1 MKDLK
6 EIKYKTD
13 KYDEE
18 GNPIYITEA
27 EFREHGIITTQ
38 EDEDLDENGNVIKV
52 EPKPVVEEKQRINI
66 RFLIKSI
73 LVGLFIFGISSPF
86 MFGMIQVLILGIALI
101 PTDLGE
107 AIGLI
112 IISIVAIILVLGF
125 AIFMGIGRYR
135 RLTTPDF
142 IYKKESDGISG
153 RYVTSSHKKG
163 NGQTVIHISKDD

>member
-52 EPKPVVEEKQRINI
+52 EPKPVVEEKQRFNI

-73 LVGLFIFGISSPF
+73 LVGLFIFGISFPF
-86 MFGMIQVLILGIALI
+86 LFGMIQVLILGIALI

-112 IISIVAIILVLGF
+112 IISIVAIILDLGF

-135 RLTTPDF
+135 RLTTPDYV
-142 IYKKESDGISG
+142 YKKESDGISG

-163 NGQTVIHISKDD
+163 NGQTVIHISKED

>member
-27 EFREHGIITTQ
+27 EFREHGIITKEPPEYKPTPIPK
-38 EDEDLDENGNVIKV
+38 DKINVGLL
-52 EPKPVVEEKQRINI
+52 I
-66 RFLIKSI
+66 RSI
-73 LVGLFIFGISSPF
+73 LLGLLIFFISMPLVGGAVVI
-86 MFGMIQVLILGIALI
+86 LILGIVLI
-101 PTDLGE
+101 PSDLGE

-112 IISIVAIILVLGF
+112 IISSVGLLLILGF
-125 AIFMGIGRYR
+125 AVLMGIGRYR

-163 NGQTVIHISKDD
+163 NGQTVIHISKED

>member
-52 EPKPVVEEKQRINI
+52 EHKPV
-66 RFLIKSI
+66 I
-73 LVGLFIFGISSPF
+73 LCS
-86 MFGMIQVLILGIALI
+86 A
-101 PTDLGE
+101 
-107 AIGLI
+107 
-112 IISIVAIILVLGF
+112 
-125 AIFMGIGRYR
+125 R
-135 RLTTPDF
+135 
-142 IYKKESDGISG
+142 
-153 RYVTSSHKKG
+153 
-163 NGQTVIHISKDD
+163 